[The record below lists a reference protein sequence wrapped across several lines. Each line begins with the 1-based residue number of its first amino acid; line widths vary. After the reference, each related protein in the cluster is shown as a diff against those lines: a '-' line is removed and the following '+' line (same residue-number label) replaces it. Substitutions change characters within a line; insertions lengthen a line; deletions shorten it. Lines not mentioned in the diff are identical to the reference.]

1 MPIQVASSL
10 IPKGGALWP
19 ILDDK
24 YIVGGARV
32 VADAAAMNTLYT
44 NAVTRAGLKIGMLLV
59 TQSDKKLWMY
69 MGSGQFA
76 EYKANLMLTF
86 TQETPLDVWAIQHNA
101 GSQNLTY
108 TVFDDTN
115 TQVFPDTFQ
124 IIDDNNLMLSFL
136 MPLSG
141 RITIAFHK

>member
-19 ILDDK
+19 VLDDK

-44 NAVTRAGLKIGMLLV
+44 NTVTRAGLKIGMLLV

-69 MGSGQFA
+69 LGGGQFG
-76 EYKANLMLTF
+76 EYKANLMVTF
-86 TQETPLDVWAIQHNA
+86 VQETPLEVWQIQYNA
-101 GSQNLTY
+101 GSRNLTY
-108 TVFDDTN
+108 TVVDDTG
-115 TQVFPDTFQ
+115 TQVFPNTFQ
-124 IIDDNNLMLSFL
+124 IIDDNNLVLSFL
-136 MPLSG
+136 IPMSG
-141 RITIAFHK
+141 RITIAVHK